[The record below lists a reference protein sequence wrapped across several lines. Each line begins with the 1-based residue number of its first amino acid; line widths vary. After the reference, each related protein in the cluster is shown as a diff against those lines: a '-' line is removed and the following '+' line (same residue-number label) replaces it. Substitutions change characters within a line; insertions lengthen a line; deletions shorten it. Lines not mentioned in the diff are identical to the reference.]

1 MTKEKYQY
9 QLLENPSDIA
19 AFKEAND
26 DIKWLCL
33 DTEFIGEKR
42 YNTLLCLIQV
52 ATENGIYVF
61 DSLKCDAI
69 QPLLDLIERADVVK
83 ITHAGENDY
92 RLLHNLYGTR
102 PKNIFDTQIAAGF
115 IGYKYPVSFR
125 YLLEEE
131 LKVRLS
137 KSQTVTDW
145 EQRPVKPKQM
155 NYAIEDVIYLYEL
168 RDKMLNKLRKLGR
181 DTWALEECSKMEKE
195 SFYYRDPNKEALTH
209 NLMPNLPLKGRVF
222 LLRLFEWRRGLA
234 EQRNHSKEM
243 VLPKKAIAP
252 IVKTMGSGVNGLRNN
267 RRISD
272 RFVDRYGKKMEAMY
286 NQDISEEERGLVE
299 GVQYERSLPPKQDL
313 KLEMLYSFIN
323 YRCLEQR
330 VAPSLAFSRTIF
342 KQMKADFDHADES
355 LENGWRRTVLGDDLI
370 HCLKHRKHL
379 AVDMA
384 EGKMS
389 LKVTE

>member
-1 MTKEKYQY
+1 MSKKKYPY

-19 AFKEAND
+19 AFAEANQS
-26 DIKWLCL
+26 IEWLCL

-52 ATENGIYVF
+52 ATENGTYIF
-61 DSLKCDAI
+61 DTLKCEALE
-69 QPLLDLIERADVVK
+69 PLLELIERDDIVK

-92 RLLHNLYGTR
+92 RLLYNMFGIR
-102 PKNIFDTQIAAGF
+102 PKNLFDTQIAAGF

-131 LKVRLS
+131 LRVRLN

-145 EQRPVKPKQM
+145 EQRPIKPKQM
-155 NYAIEDVIYLYEL
+155 NYAIEDVIFLHEL
-168 RDKMLNKLRKLGR
+168 RDKILHKLRKLQR
-181 DTWALEECSKMEKE
+181 ETWALEECAKMEE
-195 SFYYRDPNKEALTH
+195 EAFYYRNPHKEALTH
-209 NLMPNLPLKGRVF
+209 NLMPNLDLKGRVF

-252 IVKTMGSGVNGLRNN
+252 IVKTMGSGKNGLRNN

-272 RFVDRYGKKMEAMY
+272 RFVDRYGNKMEQLY
-286 NQDISEEERGLVE
+286 NKAISDEERDLVE
-299 GVQYERSLPPKQDL
+299 GVEYEKALPPKQDL

-330 VAPSLAFSRTIF
+330 VSPNLVLSRTIY
-342 KQMKADFDHADES
+342 KQMKVEFDYFDDSIA
-355 LENGWRRTVLGDDLI
+355 NGWRRSVLGDDLLY
-370 HCLKHRKHL
+370 CLQHRRKL
-379 AVDMA
+379 AIDMA
-384 EGKMS
+384 DGQML
-389 LKVTE
+389 LKVTV

>member
-1 MTKEKYQY
+1 MTKEKYEY
-9 QLLENPSDIA
+9 HLLEKPADIA
-19 AFKEAND
+19 SFQAANQ
-26 DIKWLCL
+26 DIEWLCL

-52 ATENGIYVF
+52 ATEHGIYVF
-61 DSLKCDAI
+61 DTLKCDAI
-69 QPLLDLIERADVVK
+69 QPLLELLAREDIVK

-92 RLLHNLYGTR
+92 RLLHSLYGTR
-102 PKNIFDTQIAAGF
+102 PKNVFDTQVAAGF

-131 LKVRLS
+131 LRVRLN

-168 RDKMLNKLRKLGR
+168 REKMLGKLKRLER
-181 DTWALEECSKMEKE
+181 DTWALEECAKMEE
-195 SFYYRDPNKEALTH
+195 ERFYYRDPHKEALTH
-209 NLMPNLPLKGRVF
+209 NLMPNLELQGRIF

-252 IVKTMGSGVNGLRNN
+252 IVKTMGSGLNGLRNN

-272 RFVDRYGKKMEAMY
+272 RFIDRYGKKMEQLY
-286 NQDISEEERGLVE
+286 NDPVTEEERELVE

-313 KLEMLYSFIN
+313 KLEMLYSFMN

-342 KQMKADFDHADES
+342 KQMKADFDYFDDS
-355 LENGWRRTVLGDDLI
+355 LENGWRRTVLGEDLI
-370 HCLKHRKHL
+370 HCLKYRKNL
-379 AVDMA
+379 AIDMA
-384 EGKMS
+384 NGQMA
-389 LKVTE
+389 LKVSE